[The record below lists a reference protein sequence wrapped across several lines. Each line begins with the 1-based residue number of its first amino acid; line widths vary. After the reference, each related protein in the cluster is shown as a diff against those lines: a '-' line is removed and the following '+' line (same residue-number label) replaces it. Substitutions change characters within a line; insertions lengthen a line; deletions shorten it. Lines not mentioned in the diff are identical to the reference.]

1 MAKHVFTKEEVHE
14 LVEKENVH
22 FLRVMFSDL
31 FGTTKSVDLPVS
43 QLDKLMNNK
52 MMFDGSSIDGFVRIN
67 ESDMYLYPDMSTW
80 LVFPWGE

>member
-52 MMFDGSSIDGFVRIN
+52 MRGMRRMISLIWESSIKIIR
-67 ESDMYLYPDMSTW
+67 
-80 LVFPWGE
+80 

>member
-52 MMFDGSSIDGFVRIN
+52 MMFDG
-67 ESDMYLYPDMSTW
+67 
-80 LVFPWGE
+80 

>member
-52 MMFDGSSIDGFVRIN
+52 MMFDVTFIDADKAVN
-67 ESDMYLYPDMSTW
+67 
-80 LVFPWGE
+80 